1 MIYIEKLILKQHLPQ
16 ELIHVKNKRSKNSI
30 FYDSTKN
37 KRRRQEGKHNLQ
49 VFDTKNFTNSEKSTF
64 SIGEKRNFHSKNGKS
79 NYRNHTTIAPF
90 FTSDDMPSFEAD
102 SLSRP
107 EYTYKKD
114 EPKRSYIYGFTD
126 SRFIYFLGNL
136 SPKEY
141 LLFVTIVG
149 LLIVEDLN
157 ETEAKIIFAFLS
169 NVTDTIQTVVEQE
182 VILSK
187 YKHNKEA
194 RDLNN
199 ALHHDFETIYAEL
212 DRIRKRLPK

>member
-1 MIYIEKLILKQHLPQ
+1 M
-16 ELIHVKNKRSKNSI
+16 KNKRSKKSI

-37 KRRRQEGKHNLQ
+37 KHRRQELKHNLQ
-49 VFDTKNFTNSEKSTF
+49 AFDTKNFTNSEESTF
-64 SIGEKRNFHSKNGKS
+64 SIGGKRNFHSKNGKN
-79 NYRNHTTIAPF
+79 NYRIHTTVSPF
-90 FTSDDMPSFEAD
+90 FISEDMQDIPSFETD

-107 EYTYKKD
+107 EYTYKKE
-114 EPKRSYIYGFTD
+114 EPKRSYLYGFTD

-136 SPKEY
+136 NPKEY
-141 LLFVTIVG
+141 LLFVTVVG